1 MTTERLLSRVFVGAL
16 TVLLLPTAA
25 RAQSAIA
32 GVVKDTTGAVLP
44 GVTVE
49 VASPVLIEQVRSA
62 VTDAQGQYKILELR
76 PGTYS
81 VTFSLP
87 GFATV
92 KRAGIEL
99 PANFT
104 APVNGELRVG
114 SLEETVTVSGGSPV
128 VDVQQAVTQQV
139 LPQAL
144 LDAVPTGGRNIQSV
158 GATLV
163 GVTQSQPDVGGA
175 QGMQQTYLAAHGSD
189 PKDNYIMV
197 DGIRLNGIEG
207 DGAIQQYFNEGM
219 FSEMSYQTGGISAES
234 SGGGVRLNM
243 IPKDGGNTLKG
254 DVFFSATGVSLQ
266 ADPLTPELQSQGLQA
281 GNALKSIHDLNV
293 SAGGPLAKNRL
304 WFFASTRHWGVDQT
318 LSNSFYPTAA
328 STPTDTSFTPDQS
341 NQVVDNNLIKSYMV
355 RLTWQVSPKNKFA
368 FYFDKLIKFRGHE
381 QNSIAGVSSI
391 WSEDTFSTRQPKQ
404 YYMTEAKWTG
414 VWSTRLLFEAGVG
427 INNES
432 YTTGELQPGLEDC
445 VAAGTCTPIPKVNTT
460 NGYEWG
466 APPTPFY
473 VHLPVRG
480 TAITA
485 LSYVTGSHAIKG
497 GMELSHGKSGLQRR
511 FQQPNVNY
519 YVRYRTVNGVT
530 APFQVTLFNT
540 PTEEFDN
547 LNADLGLYLQDTW
560 TLKHLTL
567 TPGIR
572 WEYFNASYPEEGVSV
587 QQQAL
592 MISEGYPQRPLFAAT
607 TMPVFKDF
615 APRFGASYDLFGDGK
630 TAIKASIA
638 RYNAAFS
645 TVTFPQVYN
654 PMVLSSDTRNWL
666 NPAATNNIYIP
677 GVSQLSPSTNTSF
690 GLVTR
695 TPDPN
700 ITRPYNIEMTV
711 SAQRELR
718 PGVSVSGGFFHRHY
732 YNLIYTRNTALDAP
746 NAFTPVTVPN
756 PCYNLTP
763 GSQPCGGTQPQTL
776 TLYRIDPSLIGKG
789 APVVDAN
796 SPNNF
801 RVYNGIEGS
810 FMARLGGGVQVFG
823 GVLIARQLSNLCDST
838 DGTGTITFAQSSD
851 PNYTLYCDQTQYDI
865 PFRAQYKLG
874 GTYPLP
880 YGLNVSGTFQS
891 YPGTRNYGSGA
902 TNFDYLQQTYLVPT
916 TLLTPGQAQETVN
929 LNTPGSLYLPRWNQ
943 LDLRFA
949 KKFTLTGGRG
959 YWQIQGDLFNALNAH
974 PVLAVTTNYGSALG
988 NATQALQPR
997 ILTIGAQLH
1006 F

>member
-16 TVLLLPTAA
+16 TLFLLPAAA

-49 VASPVLIEQVRSA
+49 VASPVLIERVRSA

-81 VTFSLP
+81 VTFALP

-92 KRAGIEL
+92 KREGIEL

-114 SLEETVTVSGGSPV
+114 SLEETVTVSGASPV

-139 LPQAL
+139 LPQQL

-266 ADPLTPELQSQGLQA
+266 ADPLTPELVSQGLQA
-281 GNALKSIHDLNV
+281 GNALKAIHDLNV
-293 SAGGPLAKNRL
+293 SAGGPLKTNRL
-304 WFFASTRHWGVDQT
+304 WVFASTRHWGVDQT
-318 LSNSFYPTAA
+318 LSNSFYS
-328 STPTDTSFTPDQS
+328 STPHTVADTGFTADQN
-341 NQVVDNNLIKSYMV
+341 NQVVDNNLIKSYMT
-355 RLTWQVSPKNKFA
+355 RFTWQVSPKNKFA

-381 QNSIAGVSSI
+381 QNTIANVANV

-414 VWSTRLLFEAGVG
+414 VWSTRLLFEAGIG

-432 YTTGELQPGLEDC
+432 YTTGELQPGLEGC
-445 VAAGTCTPIPKVNTT
+445 LAAGACNPIPKVNTS
-460 NGYEWG
+460 NGQEWG

-480 TAITA
+480 TAITS
-485 LSYVTGSHAIKG
+485 LSYVTGSHALKG
-497 GMELSHGKSGLQRR
+497 GMEFSRGKNGLQRR
-511 FQQPNVNY
+511 FQNPNVNY
-519 YVRYRTVNGVT
+519 YVRYRTTNGVT

-547 LNADLGLYLQDTW
+547 MNADLGLYLQDTW
-560 TLKHLTL
+560 TLKTLTL

-572 WEYFNASYPEEGVSV
+572 WEYFNASYPEEGVPA
-587 QQQAL
+587 QAQAL
-592 MISEGYPQRPLFAAT
+592 MIAEGYPQRPLFPAT
-607 TMPVFKDF
+607 TMPTFKDW

-638 RYNAAFS
+638 RYNGAFS
-645 TVTFPQVYN
+645 TVTFPQAYN
-654 PMVLSSDTRNWL
+654 PMVLSTDTRNWL
-666 NPAATNNIYIP
+666 NPAATGNVFIP

-690 GLVTR
+690 GLLTR

-732 YNLIYTRNTALDAP
+732 YNMIYTHNTAP
-746 NAFTPVTVPN
+746 EVPGAFTPVGVPN
-756 PCYNLTP
+756 PCYAP
-763 GSQPCGGTQPQTL
+763 GSVPCAGAQPQTL

-789 APVVDAN
+789 APVVDGN
-796 SPNNF
+796 SPNNY
-801 RVYNGIEGS
+801 RVYNGVEAS
-810 FMARLGGGVQVFG
+810 FMARLGRGAQVFG
-823 GVLIARQLSNLCDST
+823 GVLVARQISNLCDSS
-838 DGTGTITFAQSSD
+838 DGTATIAFAQASD

-880 YGLNVSGTFQS
+880 YGLNISGTFQS

-902 TNFDYLQQTYLVPT
+902 TNFDYIQQTYLVPT
-916 TLLTPGQAQETVN
+916 ALLSPGQAQETVN
-929 LNTPGSLYLPRWNQ
+929 LNLPGSVYLPRWNQ
-943 LDLRFA
+943 MDLRFA
-949 KKFTLTGGRG
+949 KKFNLPGRG
-959 YWQIQGDLFNALNAH
+959 YWQVQGDLFNALNAH
-974 PVLAVTTNYGSALG
+974 PILAVTTNYGSALG

>member
-1 MTTERLLSRVFVGAL
+1 MTTERLLSRVLASAL
-16 TVLLLPTAA
+16 TLLLLPSAA

-49 VASPVLIEQVRSA
+49 VASPALIERVRSA

-92 KRAGIEL
+92 RREGIEL

-114 SLEETVTVSGGSPV
+114 SLEETVTVSGASPV

-139 LPQAL
+139 LPQQL
-144 LDAVPTGGRNIQSV
+144 LDAVPMGGRNIQSV

-243 IPKDGGNTLKG
+243 IPKDGGNAVKG
-254 DVFFSATGVSLQ
+254 DVFFSATGIGLQ
-266 ADPLTPELQSQGLQA
+266 ANPLTDDLVAQGLQA

-293 SAGGPLAKNRL
+293 SAGGPLRKNRL
-304 WFFASTRHWGVDQT
+304 WFFGSTRHWGVDQT
-318 LSNSFYPTAA
+318 LSNSFYPTTP
-328 STPTDTSFTPDQS
+328 STVTDTGFTPDGG
-341 NQVVDNNLIKSYMV
+341 NQVVDNNLLKSFMT
-355 RLTWQVSPKNKFA
+355 RFTWQVSPRNKFS
-368 FYFDKLIKFRGHE
+368 FYIDKIIKFRGHE
-381 QNSIAGVSSI
+381 QNSVAGVSNL

-414 VWSTRLLFEAGVG
+414 VWSTRLLFEAGIG

-432 YTTGELQPGLEDC
+432 YTTGELQPALEDC
-445 VAAGTCTPIPKVNTT
+445 VNAGTCHPIPKVNTT
-460 NGYEWG
+460 NGQEWG

-473 VHLPVRG
+473 VHTPVRG

-485 LSYVTGSHAIKG
+485 LSYVTGSHALKG

-511 FQQPNVNY
+511 FQNADINY
-519 YVRYRTVNGVT
+519 YVRYRTVNGLT

-540 PTEEFDN
+540 PTEEFDY

-560 TLKHLTL
+560 TLKKLTL
-567 TPGIR
+567 TPGLR
-572 WEYFNASYPEEGVSV
+572 WEYFNASYPEEGVSA
-587 QQQAL
+587 QSQAL
-592 MISEGYPQRPLFAAT
+592 MIAEGYAQRPLFPAT
-607 TMPVFKDF
+607 TMPTFRDW
-615 APRFGASYDLFGDGK
+615 APRFGASYDLFGDGR
-630 TAIKASIA
+630 TAIKASVA
-638 RYNAAFS
+638 RYNGAFS

-654 PMVLSSDTRNWL
+654 PMVLSTDTRNWL
-666 NPAATNNIYIP
+666 NPAATNNIFVP
-677 GVSQLSPSTNTSF
+677 GVSQLGPSTNSSF
-690 GLVTR
+690 GLITR

-700 ITRPYNIEMTV
+700 ITRPYNVEMTV
-711 SAQRELR
+711 SAQRELMA
-718 PGVSVSGGFFHRHY
+718 GVSVSGGFYHRHY
-732 YNLIYTRNTALDAP
+732 YNMLYTRNTALDVA
-746 NAFTPVTVPN
+746 NAFTPVSVPS
-756 PCYNLTP
+756 PCYAA
-763 GSQPCGGTQPQTL
+763 GSVPCGGTQPQTL

-789 APVVDAN
+789 APVVDTN
-796 SPNNF
+796 SRNNY

-810 FMARLGGGVQVFG
+810 FVARLRGGVQTFG
-823 GVLIARQLSNLCDST
+823 GILLARQLSNLCDST

-880 YGLNVSGTFQS
+880 YGFNLSGTFQS

-902 TNFDYLQQTYLVPT
+902 TSFDYIQQTYIVPA
-916 TLLTPGQAQETVN
+916 TLLTPGQATETVN
-929 LNTPGSLYLPRWNQ
+929 LNLPGSLYLPRWNQ

-949 KKFTLTGGRG
+949 KKLALPGGHG
-959 YWQIQGDLFNALNAH
+959 YWQLQADLFNALNAH
-974 PVLAVTTNYGSALG
+974 PVLAVTTNYGLALG
-988 NATQALQPR
+988 QATQALQPR
-997 ILTIGAQLH
+997 ILTLGAQLH